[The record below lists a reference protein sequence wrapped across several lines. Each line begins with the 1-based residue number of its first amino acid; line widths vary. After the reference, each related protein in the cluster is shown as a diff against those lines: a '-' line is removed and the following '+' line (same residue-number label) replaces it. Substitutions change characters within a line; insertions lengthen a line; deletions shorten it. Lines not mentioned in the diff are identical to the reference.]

1 MSNLMSQ
8 QDCDNIKKRLYNRV
22 GPHPDFSD
30 PTMAWPKSLANC
42 PEMAK
47 LSIKPEPIT
56 DGHGSG
62 EHVIARRG
70 QMLTIGL
77 LLADQLAEPKK
88 ENPIWPSSAEVEKR
102 LRSTGIYKNRLVAPT
117 PVLAAT
123 TECAGDP
130 GANDC
135 RNWRATED
143 TFSN

>member
-8 QDCDNIKKRLYNRV
+8 QDCDKIKKRLYNRV
-22 GPHPDFSD
+22 GPHPGCSD
-30 PTMAWPKSLANC
+30 PAMAWPKSLANC

-56 DGHGSG
+56 DGHD
-62 EHVIARRG
+62 RG

-102 LRSTGIYKNRLVAPT
+102 LRSTGIYKNRLVAPP
-117 PVLAAT
+117 PVFAAA